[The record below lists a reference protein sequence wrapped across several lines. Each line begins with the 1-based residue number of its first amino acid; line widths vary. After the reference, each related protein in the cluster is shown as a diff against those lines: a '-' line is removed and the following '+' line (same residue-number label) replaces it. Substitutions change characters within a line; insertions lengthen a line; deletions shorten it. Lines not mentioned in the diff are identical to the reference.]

1 MTSKLDTLF
10 GSSTRVSLLSKL
22 MMNSD
27 RQFYIRELS
36 RDLGIPYSM
45 LYREVRNLISLG
57 IAVENKKGKITLIS
71 ANKNLPYFAEIKGLM
86 LKTAGLGDLL
96 RNALLGLRGIKY
108 ALIYGSFASGEE
120 TERSDIDLLV
130 IGEAGEEDLL
140 KAISKVEGDVGRE
153 INYILW
159 SDEEFLRRVKSRHH
173 LLADIIRKPIIMLAG
188 DEDEFGRAA
197 EK

>member
-36 RDLGIPYSM
+36 RDLGLPYGM
-45 LYREVRNLISLG
+45 LYREVRNLISMG
-57 IAVENKKGKITLIS
+57 IAVEEKKGKITLIS
-71 ANKNLPYFAEIKGLM
+71 VNKNLPYFAELKGLM

-96 RNALLGLRGIKY
+96 RNALVSMKGIKY

-130 IGEAGEEDLL
+130 VGKADEEDLL
-140 KAISKVEGDVGRE
+140 KAISKVEVKVGRE
-153 INYILW
+153 VNYILW
-159 SDEEFLRRVKSRHH
+159 SEGEFLKRVKSRHH
-173 LLADIIRKPIIMLAG
+173 LLADIIRKPIIMLVG
-188 DEDEFGRAA
+188 DEDEFRRAT